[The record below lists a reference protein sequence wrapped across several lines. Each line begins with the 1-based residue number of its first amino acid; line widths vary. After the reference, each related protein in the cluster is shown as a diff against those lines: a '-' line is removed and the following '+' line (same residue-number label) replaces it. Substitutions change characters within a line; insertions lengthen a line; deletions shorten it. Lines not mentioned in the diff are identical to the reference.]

1 MISVM
6 ERLEAFKS
14 QNPHFK
20 AIMRPTYVSKL
31 YRMKVEFLKKGSFSP
46 AELEALVSIMQI
58 AERSSSTGT
67 PSISKS
73 ITSLEAMGVRVF
85 GLDEPLVGNAKEEVS
100 WDTIAGYDQQ
110 KRYDEA
116 NFEFCVTI
124 FNMSGCEID
133 YDQVFQNRIIDLAQQ
148 VQEISSCDND
158 DDLSL
163 EAKDIHII
171 DETETETTSVMH
183 NIEAFEPQKPHFKVV
198 MHHNN
203 VSNQYRLSFPINHV
217 RENLT
222 IVSKKLKLILK
233 RSVDEKW
240 YNLRLNVYAKNNL
253 AQVGSAGWGNF
264 VRDNELHIGDAC
276 VFELVDPRTAMY
288 KRNYEKEE
296 KIEENDVSVEIID
309 EIKPN
314 LNDVASVASLDDTL
328 DSTHSST
335 DDEASSSFKS
345 KGYDYISPNLKK
357 KLTRKLDGITSQ
369 HPHFK
374 RIMYPSNVRDQKK
387 LRVPLEHAST
397 YFPRKSKEIILKGPN
412 GKSHHVRFYT
422 GKACVEIIG
431 GWRS

>member
-1 MISVM
+1 MGT
-6 ERLEAFKS
+6 
-14 QNPHFK
+14 HFYK
-20 AIMRPTYVSKL
+20 IIVSPSTQCHTLRIPEKYVHKYKEVQL
-31 YRMKVEFLKKGSFSP
+31 AKDYVNLRVADGRVWRVELLKQCDKVWFKKGWEVF
-46 AELEALVSIMQI
+46 V
-58 AERSSSTGT
+58 
-67 PSISKS
+67 KS
-73 ITSLEAMGVRVF
+73 YSLKF
-85 GLDEPLVGNAKEEVS
+85 GDFLLF
-100 WDTIAGYDQQ
+100 
-110 KRYDEA
+110 RYDEA

-288 KRNYEKEE
+288 K
-296 KIEENDVSVEIID
+296 VTIIR
-309 EIKPN
+309 
-314 LNDVASVASLDDTL
+314 
-328 DSTHSST
+328 SS
-335 DDEASSSFKS
+335 
-345 KGYDYISPNLKK
+345 
-357 KLTRKLDGITSQ
+357 
-369 HPHFK
+369 
-374 RIMYPSNVRDQKK
+374 
-387 LRVPLEHAST
+387 
-397 YFPRKSKEIILKGPN
+397 
-412 GKSHHVRFYT
+412 
-422 GKACVEIIG
+422 
-431 GWRS
+431 